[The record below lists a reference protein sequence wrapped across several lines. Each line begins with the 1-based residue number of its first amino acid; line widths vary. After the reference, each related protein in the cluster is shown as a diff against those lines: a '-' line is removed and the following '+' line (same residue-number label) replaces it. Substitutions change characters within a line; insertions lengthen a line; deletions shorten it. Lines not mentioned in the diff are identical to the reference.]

1 MLRFHSHT
9 IWILLCILTFS
20 LLFLQANEPPVFA
33 RFLSSNHSSNKST
46 TAIPKQLRLD
56 SRLPVISYNAHSA
69 TNNVNAKFG
78 SRFDFVIS
86 PGMDAVHSGTD
97 GIFHDNTA
105 SYIIGIAPTGEHT
118 TSIFHMG
125 IANALSGDTYLFNQ
139 RWTLGL
145 DTTRWEGDASDNSG
159 MHVTVDFIDTFLG
172 EPGCTLVTSCAEFV
186 KDDTVPVFLVG
197 VSLQNSGTNTLTGD
211 FLFGSNRSLPPSNA
225 CLQHTTP
232 AGTHINVLSYDPA
245 SDRTNG
251 TLFMAGQQSQWRCN
265 TGVSDRAGLTWNYSI
280 SAKQSQTAY
289 MLVGGWNASQN
300 LFDNSQLPTGCQS
313 EELYSAQEWSTEN
326 QVLDFAI
333 DNLSTRDN
341 LLARA
346 QTMENMLIDNKVLTP
361 SQRWVIADSLHTYK
375 ANSWLAGRQSCA
387 GGGYDAAVYE
397 GTFGFLTTVDVM
409 HEYGYFE
416 INRVPW
422 FFKSEIST
430 VFQNAVHNSYGT
442 YFQHD
447 QGSDVTSN
455 GVCTSPGNGVP
466 TIRATCYG
474 PPRFSFG
481 APMPTE
487 ENSDVALLSAYYV
500 KVTGDTSLLTANN
513 NFTLNLLDA
522 SMRHN
527 QQVGD
532 AQTGIAYNLQD
543 TNTTFDDQ
551 NDCLHNNIAHA
562 GNLYY
567 QGLKEATAYR
577 ATAYLD
583 GFVPGDSNADTWKN
597 DASKIENAMVQE
609 YTVNGYIPIARN
621 STTSTNCNG
630 RTVVLGDG
638 LFYAH
643 LIGLDNTMNQT
654 LLHDMAQQYTTDLN
668 ASIISSPDMISL
680 QSARTRGSQCPGN
693 VCLRYEWFSKVML
706 SGIIADLVYTNHG
719 CTNCSRIDVTDAA
732 FIHNIALEL
741 NFGDGMRD
749 NGQDWV
755 GHYYPRGIISWAFLN
770 ANY

>member
-1 MLRFHSHT
+1 M
-9 IWILLCILTFS
+9 CILTFS
-20 LLFLQANEPPVFA
+20 LLFLQTNEPPVSA
-33 RFLSSNHSSNKST
+33 SFLTANHSSIKST
-46 TAIPKQLRLD
+46 AANPGQLLLD
-56 SRLPVISYNAHSA
+56 SRLPEISYNAHST

-86 PGMDAVHSGTD
+86 PGMDAVQSGTD

-105 SYIIGIAPTGEHT
+105 SYIVGIAPSGEHT

-145 DTTRWEGDASDNSG
+145 DTTRWEGDASNNSG

-172 EPGCTLVTSCAEFV
+172 EPGCTFVTNCAESV

-197 VSLQNSGTNTLTGD
+197 VSLQNTGKKTLSGD
-211 FLFGSNRSLPPSNA
+211 FLFGSNRSLPPSNV

-251 TLFMAGQQSQWRCN
+251 TLFLAGQQSQWRCN
-265 TGVSDRAGLTWNYSI
+265 TVASDRAGLAWNYSI
-280 SAKQSQTAY
+280 GAKQSRTTY
-289 MLVGGWNASQN
+289 MLIGGWNASLN
-300 LFDNSQLPTGCQS
+300 LFANTQLPASCQS

-326 QVLDFAI
+326 QVLDFAF

-346 QTMENMLIDNKVLTP
+346 QTMENMLIDNSELTP

-375 ANSWLAGRQSCA
+375 ANSWLAGRQSCV

-422 FFKSEIST
+422 FFRSEISS
-430 VFQNAVHNSYGT
+430 VFNNAVHNSYGT

-455 GVCTSPGNGVP
+455 GVCTNPGNGVP

-500 KVTGDTSLLTANN
+500 NITHDTSLLTADNSQN
-513 NFTLNLLDA
+513 LNLINA
-522 SMRHN
+522 SMKHN
-527 QQVGD
+527 KRVGD
-532 AQTGIAYNLQD
+532 PKTGIAYNFQD

-551 NDCLHNNIAHA
+551 NDCLHNNAAGA
-562 GNLYY
+562 GNLSY
-567 QGLKEATAYR
+567 QGLKESTAYR

-583 GFVPGDSNADTWKN
+583 SFVPGDATGDIWINEAG
-597 DASKIENAMVQE
+597 KIENALVQE
-609 YTVNGYIPIARN
+609 YNTKGYIPLSSENNAY
-621 STTSTNCNG
+621 TNCSG

-643 LIGLDNTMNQT
+643 LIGLDNTMNQA
-654 LLHDMAQQYTTDLN
+654 LLQDLAKQYITDLS
-668 ASIISSPDMISL
+668 ASVISSPDMISL
-680 QSARTRGSQCPGN
+680 ESVHATGSQCTAK
-693 VCLRYEWFSKVML
+693 VCPRYEWFSKVML
-706 SGIIADLVYTNHG
+706 SGIIADLVYANHG
-719 CTNCSRIDVTDAA
+719 CTSCSRIDVTDAA
-732 FIHNIALEL
+732 FMHNIALEL

-770 ANY
+770 VGY